1 MRARQLPRD
10 KRQGLPRQ
18 DRHRQTEK
26 GGSGEAREIGGER
39 ETGGGKMRV
48 PPTVPGVF
56 RSLGH
61 CPRGLLSRR
70 RRRRS
75 SLLLFD
81 RSAVCSCSVRQGGE
95 EGKEGGKGG
104 GKEGGKSAG
113 GRWRRQAPRGKGRGG
128 GGRGRKRGDSGAKGG
143 DAGCGEKGEE
153 EHEGAGPSCAVS

>member
-1 MRARQLPRD
+1 MGRPPLQGPTGAFQLPVETVFVACREGDREGGREGGRIRARQLPRD

-26 GGSGEAREIGGER
+26 GGSREAREIRGER
-39 ETGGGKMRV
+39 ETEGGKMRV

-61 CPRGLLSRR
+61 CPRGGRGLLSRR

-75 SLLLFD
+75 SLLLFE
-81 RSAVCSCSVRQGGE
+81 RSAACSCSVGQGGE
-95 EGKEGGKGG
+95 EGKEGAKGG

-113 GRWRRQAPRGKGRGG
+113 GRWRRQAPG
-128 GGRGRKRGDSGAKGG
+128 
-143 DAGCGEKGEE
+143 
-153 EHEGAGPSCAVS
+153 